1 MLCTNRRRVQRRS
14 QGTTLRD
21 SDLHNARV
29 TILDPIYNMEYKISK
44 NIRQNKMWNEADTPC
59 INLTLNR
66 WNAGFEMYR
75 SALDHNSYF
84 FMYKG

>member
-1 MLCTNRRRVQRRS
+1 
-14 QGTTLRD
+14 
-21 SDLHNARV
+21 
-29 TILDPIYNMEYKISK
+29 
-44 NIRQNKMWNEADTPC
+44 MWIEADTPC

-75 SALDHNSYF
+75 SALEHNSYF